1 MSDGGTAWARGISP
15 DKTNAERDHFYP
27 TPPEGTR
34 ALLSVE
40 SFNGD
45 IWEPACGDGAI
56 SRELEAAGYSVTS
69 TDLIDRGYGTPGV
82 DFLLDYQTVCPN
94 IVTNP
99 PFKLAGEF
107 ARHALARSTRK
118 VCMLARL
125 AWLEGKSRGEF
136 FQSSPLARV
145 WVFSSR
151 LNMQRARQAEKA
163 DAGGMI
169 AFAWFV
175 WEHGHQ
181 GQPHIGWLPNLR
193 YDGQDDSRKS
203 WELGIAEM
211 RRRHE
216 AAK

>member
-1 MSDGGTAWARGISP
+1 MGYQLPGHDHRERERWLVANAVSYVRGIIP
-15 DKTNAERDHFYP
+15 DAANRERDDFYP

-34 ALLSVE
+34 ALLTVE
-40 SFNGD
+40 SFDGG

-56 SRELEAAGYSVTS
+56 SKELIAAGHAVQS
-69 TDLIDRGYGTPGV
+69 TDLIDRGYGLGGV
-82 DFLLDYQTVCPN
+82 DFLLDYQTTVPN

-99 PFKLAGEF
+99 PFKHAEEF

-125 AWLEGKSRGEF
+125 AWLEGKSRGTF

-145 WVFSSR
+145 WVFSGR
-151 LNMQRARQAEKA
+151 LHMQRSRQAVKT

-181 GQPHIGWLPNLR
+181 GPPHLGWLPNLR
-193 YDGQDDSRKS
+193 
-203 WELGIAEM
+203 
-211 RRRHE
+211 E
-216 AAK
+216 AS